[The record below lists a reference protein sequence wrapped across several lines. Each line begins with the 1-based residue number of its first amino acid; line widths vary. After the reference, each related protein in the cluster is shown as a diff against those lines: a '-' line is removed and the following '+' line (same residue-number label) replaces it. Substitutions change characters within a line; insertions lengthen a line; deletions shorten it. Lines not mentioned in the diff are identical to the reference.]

1 MEYDLGLPQD
11 LSIRM
16 AQTKV
21 FLLQITGY
29 GKDAGCDATQTI
41 DLLAQF
47 SEALRATHQ
56 YPNGVTFRA
65 QVRQQMLADEAR
77 PSRNKALHAH
87 FSAPW
92 HDEKTKCRLSTQ
104 LYSQAILSMNIGE
117 LEVRSG
123 ATRHTL
129 RYYEKIGLI
138 SPLRRTNNYRVYT
151 PQTLQDLDFIQRAQS
166 MGFSLGEIGEILNA
180 QRNKSIDCAG
190 GARLIE
196 KKMAE
201 IRKKITDLKSIY
213 RYLDAERAN
222 LEASAARQ
230 LELQQLNGS
239 SS

>member
-1 MEYDLGLPQD
+1 
-11 LSIRM
+11 
-16 AQTKV
+16 
-21 FLLQITGY
+21 
-29 GKDAGCDATQTI
+29 
-41 DLLAQF
+41 
-47 SEALRATHQ
+47 
-56 YPNGVTFRA
+56 
-65 QVRQQMLADEAR
+65 
-77 PSRNKALHAH
+77 
-87 FSAPW
+87 
-92 HDEKTKCRLSTQ
+92 
-104 LYSQAILSMNIGE
+104 MNIGE

-196 KKMAE
+196 KKMSE
-201 IRKKITDLKSIY
+201 IKKKITDLKSIY